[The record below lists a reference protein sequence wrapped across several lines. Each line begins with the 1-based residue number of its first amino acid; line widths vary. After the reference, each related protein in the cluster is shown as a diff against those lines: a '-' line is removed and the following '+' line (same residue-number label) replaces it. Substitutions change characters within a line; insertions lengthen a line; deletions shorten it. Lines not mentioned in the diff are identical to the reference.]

1 MDAAEGLTRTA
12 LQKGAFIIREESP
25 RRFIDHLDSDIPVNN
40 ENRCGQGIKEGPE
53 HVVGPGC
60 LGSHHFLACI
70 TCCRK
75 DTQFVFSKLI
85 AE

>member
-12 LQKGAFIIREESP
+12 PEKGAFIIRKESP
-25 RRFIDHLDSDIPVNN
+25 CRFIGHMDSDILVND

-60 LGSHHFLACI
+60 LGSHNFLACI
-70 TCCRK
+70 TCYRK
-75 DTQFVFSKLI
+75 EAQFALL
-85 AE
+85 